1 MKKKSENFFT
11 DNEKKRIESAIHDAE
26 SGTSGEIVAM
36 VVDRS
41 DGYRDVDVFV
51 SMLLAACASVIP
63 AEMIFLNTQLILY
76 RLFPDMGWMSGIPDK
91 TRFMTGLLA
100 FMVITLLLYLPIR
113 FILGRV
119 PALKRFFIPVERRDE
134 EVRERALSEF
144 REQGLDK
151 TRDATGMLFLVS
163 LFEKRVYVLA
173 DHGIY
178 EKIKQATLDV
188 YAKTVSRGIA
198 EKRGADALCEAIKSA
213 GAELTKFFPRRDD
226 DVNELPDRVL
236 VK

>member
-11 DNEKKRIESAIHDAE
+11 DNEKKRIESAIRDAE

-36 VVDRS
+36 VVDKS
-41 DGYRDVDVFV
+41 DDYRDVDVFV
-51 SMLLAACASVIP
+51 SILLAACAAVIP
-63 AEMIFLNTQLILY
+63 AEMIFLNTQRILY
-76 RLFPDMGWMSGIPDK
+76 RIFPDMGWMSGIPDT

-100 FMVITLLLYLPIR
+100 FMVITLLLYLPFR
-113 FILGRV
+113 FILGRAPV
-119 PALKRFFIPVERRDE
+119 LRRFFIPLERRDS

-178 EKIKQATLDV
+178 EKIKQDSLDV
-188 YAKTVSRGIA
+188 YADMVSRGIA

-213 GAELTKFFPRRDD
+213 GTELARYFPRRDD
-226 DVNELPDRVL
+226 DVNELPDRVIN
-236 VK
+236 K